1 MNKQLI
7 IGLCV
12 GGLVATAVGA
22 FALRDH
28 SPKMAEIVAVKPITV
43 AMEQE
48 FAEVVEVI
56 EITDPDAPRFV
67 QVVAVTPLKERGPQ
81 EEVCESVVVTHQ
93 APVADESQVAGTAAG
108 AVIGGVLGNQ
118 VGGGNGKKAA
128 TVAGAVVGGIIG
140 KKVQQNHQAKQTYQT
155 TERQCR
161 LEQGAERISGYDVT
175 YRIEGESAIVF
186 MDHNPG
192 KVLPLVDGEIV
203 TRKAEIKR
211 LLANKA
217 PARYEVS
224 YFASSGQG
232 SVIMQQPPELG
243 ALLFVDEG
251 QVVIDPEREASL
263 RASQNDVVAYQVT
276 YRLGDTLEQVRM
288 LDKPTGNTLL
298 VKDGRVLAEG
308 EAPSRAI

>member
-12 GGLVATAVGA
+12 GGLVATAGGA
-22 FALRDH
+22 LALRDH
-28 SPKMAEIVAVKPITV
+28 SPKVADIVSVKPITA

-48 FAEVVEVI
+48 FAEVVRVVEV
-56 EITDPDAPRFV
+56 TDQDAPRFV
-67 QVVAVTPLKERGPQ
+67 QVVDVTPLKEPGPQ
-81 EEVCESVVVTHQ
+81 EEVCEQVVLTHQ
-93 APVADESQVAGTAAG
+93 APVADENQVAGTAAG

-140 KKVQQNHQAKQTYQT
+140 KKVQQNHQANKTYQT

-161 LEQGAERISGYDVT
+161 LEQGAERITGYDVT
-175 YRIEGESAIVF
+175 YRIEGESTVIL

-192 KVLPLVDGEIV
+192 KQLPLLNGEII
-203 TRKAEIKR
+203 TNKAEIKR

-217 PARYEVS
+217 PSHYEVF
-224 YFASSGQG
+224 YVSSAGED
-232 SVIMQQPPELG
+232 SVTMKQAPQLG
-243 ALLFVDEG
+243 TLLFVEEG
-251 QVVIDPEREASL
+251 QVVTDQQREAGL

-276 YRLGDTLEQVRM
+276 YRLGNDLEQVRM
-288 LDKPTGNTLL
+288 TDKPESKTL
-298 VKDGRVLAEG
+298 VIKNGKVIAEG
-308 EAPSRAI
+308 DVPSRSL

>member
-12 GGLVATAVGA
+12 GGLVATAGGA
-22 FALRDH
+22 LALRDH
-28 SPKMAEIVAVKPITV
+28 SPKVADIVSVKPITA

-48 FAEVVEVI
+48 FAEVVRVVEV
-56 EITDPDAPRFV
+56 TDPDAPRFV
-67 QVVAVTPLKERGPQ
+67 QVVDVTPLKEPGPQ
-81 EEVCESVVVTHQ
+81 EEVCEQVVLTHQ
-93 APVADESQVAGTAAG
+93 APVADENQVAGTAAG

-140 KKVQQNHQAKQTYQT
+140 KKVQQNHQANKTYQT

-161 LEQGAERISGYDVT
+161 LEQGAERITGYDVT
-175 YRIEGESAIVF
+175 YRIEGESTVIL

-192 KVLPLVDGEIV
+192 KQLPLLNGEII
-203 TRKAEIKR
+203 TNKAEIKR

-217 PARYEVS
+217 PSHYEVF
-224 YFASSGQG
+224 YVSSAGED
-232 SVIMQQPPELG
+232 SVTMKQAPQLG
-243 ALLFVDEG
+243 TLLFVEEG
-251 QVVIDPEREASL
+251 QVVTDQQREAGL

-276 YRLGDTLEQVRM
+276 YRLGNDLEQVRM
-288 LDKPTGNTLL
+288 TDKPESKTL
-298 VKDGRVLAEG
+298 VIKNGKVIAEG
-308 EAPSRAI
+308 DVPSRSL